1 AAAGTT
7 KLAGLASIGSQVIAR
22 MAGERGVFGLV
33 DNDLDG
39 RKVSKNKR
47 LDRNPT
53 AFCTF
58 ENGVAWARLPVTPAY
73 REFAKELRLQPTDY
87 QFTIEHM
94 FSADLV
100 EEAVRRGVYGF
111 GKVEE
116 TLIGPIQKLHNLSE
130 YLQLLESRLDHRR
143 FVCKPDPATKVPFAE
158 WIATEAERRPEILE
172 PFAAV
177 VSALQQ
183 KLTSDSLSRSDSVGA
198 Q

>member
-7 KLAGLASIGSQVIAR
+7 KLAGLASIGSQVVAR

-47 LDRNPT
+47 LDKYPA

-58 ENGVAWARLPVTPAY
+58 ENRVAWARLPVTAAY
-73 REFAKELRLQPTDY
+73 GEFAKGLRLQPADY

-94 FSADLV
+94 FSADV
-100 EEAVRRGVYGF
+100 VGEAVRRGVYRF
-111 GKVEE
+111 GKIEE
-116 TLIGPIQKLHNLSE
+116 ALIGPIQKLHNLAD
-130 YLQLLESRLDHRR
+130 YLRFLEGRLDLKR
-143 FVCKPDPATKVPFAE
+143 FVFKPDPATKVPFAE
-158 WIATEAERRPEILE
+158 WVATEAERRSEILD
-172 PFAAV
+172 PFAPV

-183 KLTSDSLSRSDSVGA
+183 KLASVGS
-198 Q
+198 